1 MIRGRRSETSL
12 EGVGAHRHCNGLIA
26 MRRGGVVQM
35 AMVISLSHQA
45 RMACYHG
52 GSHKNGSAKG
62 YAEQATA
69 GRQQLAGRQ
78 RQPWRCWQSS
88 GTARHPGHCVQ
99 LCIIHAWARR
109 VCSVLDVIAIS
120 VPAVRRL
127 LPASAAPSRAEA
139 RKLHHARILPY
150 PALSSSGL
158 PADQSLALRGWRM
171 VCLGRPS
178 FAPYV
183 LSGAWLGGRLHQ
195 RAAFRCVLPL
205 PTLQRCPHIP
215 DGCLLHSFD
224 ASSQRHID
232 RLGRLRDPLRMVIR
246 PSAHVAH
253 AGPDAISSSQHWRA
267 APVQQLASRTSPA
280 RLHPR
285 SPRYKLAQWLWP
297 LSCSDL
303 SGR

>member
-1 MIRGRRSETSL
+1 
-12 EGVGAHRHCNGLIA
+12 
-26 MRRGGVVQM
+26 M

-62 YAEQATA
+62 DAEQATA

-78 RQPWRCWQSS
+78 RQPWRCWQSC

-99 LCIIHAWARR
+99 LCIIHAWARH

-127 LPASAAPSRAEA
+127 LPVSAAPSRAEA
-139 RKLHHARILPY
+139 RKLHHAPVLPY

-158 PADQSLALRGWRM
+158 PADQSLALRGWRV
-171 VCLGRPS
+171 VCPWEAVFYTLRTHPGLGLAEGFTS
-178 FAPYV
+178 
-183 LSGAWLGGRLHQ
+183 GRLFAVSSHWQ
-195 RAAFRCVLPL
+195 PSS
-205 PTLQRCPHIP
+205 LQRCPPIP
-215 DGCLLHSFD
+215 GGCLLHSFD

-253 AGPDAISSSQHWRA
+253 AGPDAISSSQHWRTA
-267 APVQQLASRTSPA
+267 AVQQRASRTSPG
-280 RLHPR
+280 RLHPPEPSIQAR
-285 SPRYKLAQWLWP
+285 SVAVA
-297 LSCSDL
+297 S
-303 SGR
+303 